1 MLIVVGSAACV
12 CLVGVE
18 DAASPV
24 LGCPMLI
31 VRCAACRRK
40 LFRYRKIGKGE
51 VLRCHKER
59 ITRLFEAE
67 ERDGRL
73 WCPCGR
79 AVGVDMGTR
88 WNMLG
93 GTFTYSGTKDN
104 S

>member
-1 MLIVVGSAACV
+1 MLV
-12 CLVGVE
+12 
-18 DAASPV
+18 
-24 LGCPMLI
+24 

-59 ITRLFEAE
+59 IMRLFEAE

-88 WNMLG
+88 CSLHCRYFKYG
-93 GTFTYSGTKDN
+93 
-104 S
+104 

>member
-1 MLIVVGSAACV
+1 MLV
-12 CLVGVE
+12 
-18 DAASPV
+18 
-24 LGCPMLI
+24 

-59 ITRLFEAE
+59 IMRLFEAE

-104 S
+104 N